1 MLLWTSGSQCI
12 YWEDFIKIHWL
23 QFETTSNPLMCK
35 FEITSSLPIRKKNY
49 FNMNWKNIKSV
60 SFFQNNFIWWKGQK
74 SLFKSSFYKISLNL
88 AYTFMR
94 LDCGTRWPANW
105 STHLTMGVFILEACC
120 EQIFM
125 VSLPVYVAG
134 NPKHLAKFLKSF
146 SQKVK

>member
-94 LDCGTRWPANW
+94 LDVVLVDLLTGAPIWQWVSSFLRHVVSKFSWFPSQCMLQGIP
-105 STHLTMGVFILEACC
+105 ST
-120 EQIFM
+120 
-125 VSLPVYVAG
+125 
-134 NPKHLAKFLKSF
+134 
-146 SQKVK
+146 